1 MRFLSQVLT
10 LNAGSLRVW
19 QAIKKLNKNEIGKT
33 EYTIIKSYI
42 KKFRGHFTKIIK
54 VNKLKYILI
63 QHDDSAHSLSK
74 DEQFEGA
81 LTSPKIPLIL
91 TIPRSKEENEEY
103 NSLNT
108 NFSNRIN
115 EIEESAMASSAIAKD
130 DKVVDIEDEDLN
142 ENKKRVVKNQG
153 SRDNPDRV

>member
-1 MRFLSQVLT
+1 MNRHIFDQLLFGLVLT

-33 EYTIIKSYI
+33 E
-42 KKFRGHFTKIIK
+42 
-54 VNKLKYILI
+54 

>member
-1 MRFLSQVLT
+1 MKLEKQSIRLLNLISKNSESNIQINDGRRDGQELEMKSQD
-10 LNAGSLRVW
+10 
-19 QAIKKLNKNEIGKT
+19 EI
-33 EYTIIKSYI
+33 I
-42 KKFRGHFTKIIK
+42 
-54 VNKLKYILI
+54 
-63 QHDDSAHSLSK
+63 
-74 DEQFEGA
+74 GA

>member
-1 MRFLSQVLT
+1 
-10 LNAGSLRVW
+10 LR
-19 QAIKKLNKNEIGKT
+19 NTKT
-33 EYTIIKSYI
+33 T
-42 KKFRGHFTKIIK
+42 
-54 VNKLKYILI
+54 N
-63 QHDDSAHSLSK
+63 DDSAHSLSK

-142 ENKKRVVKNQG
+142 ENKKRVVKIRGVETTQIEYKPIYMFLFLRNTLQKFL
-153 SRDNPDRV
+153 